1 MEVVRGET
9 RLLTA
14 SGQGGCVKVFSLQSA
29 TYQKEPTEE
38 KVTDNIMTD
47 VFDSLIKLQMQVPLV
62 AMEMG
67 HVTCQ
72 NKERLSMIKVDSTG
86 QYLALLVSW

>member
-29 TYQKEPTEE
+29 TYHKEPTEE
-38 KVTDNIMTD
+38 KVTDKIMTD
-47 VFDSLIKLQMQVPLV
+47 VFLFTHK
-62 AMEMG
+62 
-67 HVTCQ
+67 VTNAGTTCCYGDGSCDLPEQ
-72 NKERLSMIKVDSTG
+72 RTVIYDKG
-86 QYLALLVSW
+86 